1 MIPII
6 AWRNLWRNKTRTGVV
21 IGAIVIG
28 VWAVIFL
35 TSFSTGIVREYI
47 RNAIEN
53 EISHVQIH
61 HPNYLLDRDPELYI
75 ENADDLMDHIGTLS
89 NIKGYASRSMVFGMV
104 SSAKG
109 ARGMRI
115 KGIDPAME
123 ANVTTLSKKLV
134 EGSFFVEDKKN
145 QILLSTTIAEKQ
157 NLKVRSKVILTFQDL
172 EGEITAG
179 AFRIVGL
186 FDTGSAPFD
195 ESSVFVKKQD
205 LNRLLEDE
213 NLAHEIAI
221 LADSPAYVD
230 SIMTNLNQRFPEYSI
245 QNYKEISP
253 DIELYESQI
262 KLSSLIF
269 TIIVMLALIFGIIN
283 TMLMAVLERYRELGM
298 LMAVGMNKTRVFF
311 MIVLETIALC
321 IVGMP
326 LGIFLGLITVNYLG
340 KTGIDLSN
348 YSRGMREF
356 GMSDFIYPEL
366 DGYMYFMLAL
376 IVVITA
382 LLASIYPA
390 LKAIRLRPVEA
401 IRKI

>member
-1 MIPII
+1 
-6 AWRNLWRNKTRTGVV
+6 VV
-21 IGAIVIG
+21 GAIVIG

-53 EISHVQIH
+53 EISHIQIH
-61 HPNYLLDRDPELYI
+61 QENYLLDRDPEL
-75 ENADDLMDHIGTLS
+75 HISEVNEMMEFIGEVPH
-89 NIKGYASRSMVFGMV
+89 IRGYASRTMVYGMV

-115 KGIDPAME
+115 KGIDPDLE
-123 ANVTTLSKKLV
+123 ASVTTLGDKIV
-134 EGSFFVEDKKN
+134 EGTYFVEDKKN
-145 QILLSTTIAEKQ
+145 QILVSTSIAEKQ
-157 NLKVRSKVILTFQDL
+157 NLKLRSKVILTFQDL

-179 AFRIVGL
+179 AFRIIGL
-186 FDTGSAPFD
+186 FDTGSTPYD
-195 ESSVFVKKQD
+195 ESSVFVRKAD
-205 LNRLLEDE
+205 LNRLLSHDD
-213 NLAHEIAI
+213 LAHEIAI
-221 LADSPAYVD
+221 LADSPVHVD
-230 SIMTNLNQRFPEYSI
+230 SIMTTIKQRFPSYSI
-245 QNYKEISP
+245 HDYKTISP

-262 KLSSLIF
+262 QLSSLIF

-298 LMAVGMNKTRVFF
+298 LMAVGMNKTRVFL

-321 IVGMP
+321 VVGMP
-326 LGIFLGLITVNYLG
+326 VGILLGLLTVNYLG

-348 YSRGMREF
+348 YSKGMKEF
-356 GMSDFIYPEL
+356 GMSDYIYPEL
-366 DGYMYFMLAL
+366 DGYMYFLLAL

-390 LKAIRLRPVEA
+390 MKAIKLRPVEA